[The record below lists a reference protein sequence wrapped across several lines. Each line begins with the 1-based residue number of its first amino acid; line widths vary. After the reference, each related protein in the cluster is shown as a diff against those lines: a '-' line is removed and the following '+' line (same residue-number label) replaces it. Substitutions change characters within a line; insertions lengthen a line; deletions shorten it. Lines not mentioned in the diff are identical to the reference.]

1 VTAEQRVAL
10 LRENLHRYAAG
21 EPMLAVVD
29 IERGY

>member
-1 VTAEQRVAL
+1 VL
-10 LRENLHRYAAG
+10 LAENLRRYIAG